1 MKNFFKALF
10 VLLVLL
16 VVSGVILLSQV
27 NSETNKRAIQDAARE
42 ATGYDLI
49 IGGDLSLDLFPSI
62 GLSLSDIRV
71 RNPAYPQELA
81 SASSAVLKVDLVS
94 LLSGTIIVQEISA
107 ENFHANY
114 FVQADGSS
122 IWTVEQSGVGTAP
135 QQSVTTGPSSNE
147 DPISDFSIDR
157 LRIAN
162 ASIDIQDQAQGL
174 RYRIDNLNLDSSD
187 TNLAGRPFSIDLQFD
202 YENNGMSAPIPMN
215 FHADVTSDMAAGD
228 VNLSNV
234 RIAITPMLLEGTIS
248 LASLNDS
255 PTLEANFSASPFDV
269 LGLLES
275 LALREPD
282 TAFNLA
288 LNNNRQLSFDLE
300 IEGNRQQLSMPKLD
314 MNFAGTAITADANVR
329 FATELSPTN
338 VSYNVIAGDIDL
350 SPLFPEPAAP
360 STEDESEPANES
372 ENEAPANNPAQY
384 QPETKI
390 PAELIRSLSLL
401 GSVTVDSI
409 TANDMRLDNVSLFT
423 NVEDGVFDV
432 EITPVEIFEGNVQGT
447 LRIDAR
453 NSTPE
458 LLISATTQDL
468 NLVDLAPSVS
478 RFSTVTGY
486 LQAESNYTALG
497 LTMSE
502 LLDSISGNTAFS
514 VTENSVD
521 IGVIKQVFTAIAAL
535 SPRGEAIQQ
544 WPDVIRFNAMSGYW
558 LVNDGLDS
566 DQELKLRMDNF
577 DISGNGGLDLDAG
590 SFDYDLLFTV
600 LGEPFTQTIPINE
613 LYHDVPW
620 PVDCSAAFSD
630 QVNRYCR
637 PDFTRVREIFA
648 QIGTNAVRNRLQ
660 EVITDQLPNELQ
672 DSARGLL
679 RSIFN

>member
-1 MKNFFKALF
+1 MKTFFKALF

-16 VVSGVILLSQV
+16 VISGVVLLSQV
-27 NSETNKRAIQDAARE
+27 NSETNKLAIQDAARE

-81 SASSAVLKVDLVS
+81 SASSAVLKVDLIS
-94 LLSGTIIVQEISA
+94 LLSGTIIVQEVSA

-114 FVQADGSS
+114 FVQADGRN
-122 IWTVEQSGVGTAP
+122 IWTVEQTSSGAAP
-135 QQSVTTGPSSNE
+135 QQPVTTASSSDS

-174 RYRIDNLNLDSSD
+174 RYRINNLDLDSSN
-187 TNLAGRPFSIDLQFD
+187 TNLAGRPFSLDLQFD
-202 YENNGMSAPIPMN
+202 YENNGMSAPVPMN
-215 FHADVTSDMAAGD
+215 FHADVSSDLTAGD
-228 VNLSNV
+228 INLSNV
-234 RIAITPMLLEGTIS
+234 RIGVTPMLLEGSVS
-248 LASLNDS
+248 LTGLNDS
-255 PTLEANFSASPFDV
+255 PSLDASFSAAPFDV

-275 LALREPD
+275 LALREPNPE
-282 TAFNLA
+282 FNLA
-288 LNNNRQLSFDLE
+288 LESNRQLSFDLG
-300 IEGNRQQLSMPKLD
+300 IEGNAQQLSIPTLD

-329 FATELSPTN
+329 FATEVSPTN

-350 SPLFPEPAAP
+350 SPLFPEAAA
-360 STEDESEPANES
+360 STAEEVSEPVNES
-372 ENEAPANNPAQY
+372 ESEAPTNNAAQY
-384 QPETKI
+384 QPETEI

-409 TANDMRLDNVSLFT
+409 TANEMRLDNVSLFT
-423 NVEDGVFDV
+423 NVEDGVLDV

-453 NSTPE
+453 TPTPE
-458 LLISATTQDL
+458 LLISATAQDL

-486 LQAESNYTALG
+486 LQAESNYSAQG
-497 LTMSE
+497 LTTSD
-502 LLDSISGNTAFS
+502 LLGSITGNTAFS

-648 QIGTNAVRNRLQ
+648 QIGTNAARNRLQ

>member
-1 MKNFFKALF
+1 MKNLLKAVF
-10 VLLVLL
+10 VLLILV
-16 VVSGVILLSQV
+16 VVSGAILLSRV
-27 NSETNKRAIQDAARE
+27 NSESNKLAIQDAARD

-49 IGGDLSLDLFPSI
+49 IGGDLSLDLFPNI

-81 SASSAVLKVDLVS
+81 SASSAVLKVDLAS
-94 LLSGTIIVQEISA
+94 LLGGTIIVQEISA

-114 FVQADGSS
+114 FVQADGSN
-122 IWTVEQSGVGTAP
+122 IWTIEEGGSSAPTEPDNSATPASSGGA
-135 QQSVTTGPSSNE
+135 
-147 DPISDFSIDR
+147 ISDFSIDR

-162 ASIDIQDQAQGL
+162 ASIDIQDQSQGL
-174 RYRIDNLNLDSSD
+174 RYRIDNLNLDSTD
-187 TNLAGRPFSIDLQFD
+187 TNLAGRPFSLDLQFD

-215 FHADVTSDMAAGD
+215 FHADVTSNLNSGD
-228 VNLSNV
+228 VSLENV
-234 RIAITPMLLEGTIS
+234 RIGVTPMLLEGTIS

-255 PTLEANFSASPFDV
+255 PTLNASFSASPFDV

-275 LALREPD
+275 LALREPSPD
-282 TAFNLA
+282 LDFA
-288 LNNNRQLSFDLE
+288 LDSNRQLSFQVE
-300 IEGNRQQLSMPKLD
+300 IEGNAQQLSIPTLD

-329 FATELSPTN
+329 FATELTPTN

-350 SPLFPEPAAP
+350 TPLFPETAEPSSDADSE
-360 STEDESEPANES
+360 STEEESEAS
-372 ENEAPANNPAQY
+372 TNNPAQY
-384 QPETKI
+384 QPETEI
-390 PAELIRSLSLL
+390 PADLIRSLSLL
-401 GSVTVDSI
+401 GSVSIDSI
-409 TANDMRLDNVSLFT
+409 TANDMRLDNISLFT
-423 NVEDGVFDV
+423 NVEDGVLDV
-432 EITPVEIFEGNVQGT
+432 EFTPVEIFEGNVQGT
-447 LRIDAR
+447 VRIDAR
-453 NSTPE
+453 GTVPE
-458 LLISATTQDL
+458 LQVSAAAQDL
-468 NLVDLAPSVS
+468 NLSNLAPSVS

-486 LQAESNYTALG
+486 LQSESTYTAQG
-497 LTMSE
+497 LTTSA
-502 LLDSISGNTAFS
+502 LLDSVSGNTAFS

-544 WPDVIRFNAMSGYW
+544 WPDVISFNAMSGYW
-558 LVNDGLDS
+558 LLSDGLDS

-620 PVDCSAAFSD
+620 PVDCSATFDD

-648 QIGTNAVRNRLQ
+648 QIGTNAVRSRLQ
-660 EVITDQLPNELQ
+660 DVITDQLPNELQ